1 MRLSCERLCSHCCV
15 PFAPFAPVIHT
26 RTPFDFRECSAGA
39 SVCNAAVNSLWLNHK
54 LRALR
59 ECCQF
64 STGEGLIHSVSD
76 AINQIK
82 HPSALLEEFLRSA
95 YDSRGVPER
104 ARDEPIRQT
113 VAVRLAT
120 ARQPP
125 HMSGFE
131 KLARVFRQMLKKKEK
146 KSCHY
151 EEKKK
156 QLDSKLL
163 LLFINMSNI
172 MQW

>member
-1 MRLSCERLCSHCCV
+1 M
-15 PFAPFAPVIHT
+15 
-26 RTPFDFRECSAGA
+26 
-39 SVCNAAVNSLWLNHK
+39 
-54 LRALR
+54 
-59 ECCQF
+59 
-64 STGEGLIHSVSD
+64 SD

>member
-1 MRLSCERLCSHCCV
+1 MAKGNLVCCKDGSSCCYYMRLICERQCSHCCV
-15 PFAPFAPVIHT
+15 PLRQWST
-26 RTPFDFRECSAGA
+26 RALFDFCECSAGA
-39 SVCNAAVNSLWLNHK
+39 SVCNAAVNFLWLNHK

-95 YDSRGVPER
+95 DDRGVPER
-104 ARDEPIRQT
+104 ARDELIRQT

-120 ARQPP
+120 VAAREQLCRNLPALF
-125 HMSGFE
+125 G
-131 KLARVFRQMLKKKEK
+131 RKKKVWDQS
-146 KSCHY
+146 SCFY
-151 EEKKK
+151 
-156 QLDSKLL
+156 L
-163 LLFINMSNI
+163 
-172 MQW
+172 

>member
-1 MRLSCERLCSHCCV
+1 MFIFQAQKRQKGSWYMVRRQLLLLLYEVKLQATAQSLLC
-15 PFAPFAPVIHT
+15 AFAPVIHT

-95 YDSRGVPER
+95 DSRGVPER

-120 ARQPP
+120 VRQRL
-125 HMSGFE
+125 HMSSFE
-131 KLARVFRQMLKKKEK
+131 KLARAFCQ
-146 KSCHY
+146 
-151 EEKKK
+151 
-156 QLDSKLL
+156 
-163 LLFINMSNI
+163 I
-172 MQW
+172 